1 MTILNE
7 EILFEW
13 DEAKAESNRLKHG
26 IDFNDAIN
34 VFSDPNAYADED
46 VRFEYGETRIK
57 IIGKMDHQLIAA
69 VVYTD
74 RYQKI
79 RIISARKAR
88 KDEKEK
94 YHSQS

>member
-1 MTILNE
+1 MTIFTE
-7 EILFEW
+7 DISFEW

-26 IDFNDAIN
+26 IDFNDAIK
-34 VFSDPNAYADED
+34 VFSDPDAYADED
-46 VRFEYGETRIK
+46 IRFEYGETRIK
-57 IIGKMDHQLIAA
+57 IIGEIDHQLIAA

-74 RYQKI
+74 RHQKI

-94 YHSQS
+94 YHSKS

>member
-1 MTILNE
+1 MTLFNE
-7 EILFEW
+7 EIAFEW

-57 IIGKMDHQLIAA
+57 IIGKIDDQLIAA
-69 VVYTD
+69 VLYTD
-74 RYQKI
+74 RLHNI